1 MLINPYGLP
10 EFISYSVL
18 VAIACVLIRQQQD
31 AQLRYWLAGW
41 ILILLHAGIF
51 MLLPAQFPFDVLARG
66 TLTIAGQAFMLAAYA
81 PWMRAGT
88 SLAQLGRRTL
98 WGGLNLLFAVASAA
112 YGEATIVGR
121 STAPFYLLILVCA
134 GATLWLA
141 SGEKRR
147 GAGGMLPPVIIT
159 AAIYGIQAAALYL
172 YGVTMAS
179 QWAMCW
185 TYLAVAYFFLR
196 NAPRPTMGMIFTA
209 LSFVLWGLVFPVYS
223 LLMVYV
229 PAVSS
234 NIESGVWNLPK
245 FLAAASMILM
255 LLEEKVA
262 RLTRLATHDE
272 LTGLPNRRLYLDRF
286 EQAVARAARANSG
299 FGFLVVDLD
308 RFKLVNDTLGHQAGD
323 ELLRVVGARFAA
335 ALREIDTVARTGGD
349 EFTVIVEGITSLRDA
364 EDIAECLRRALHE
377 PIAFAAGSHHKAD
390 ASIGVALYPAD
401 GLTQL
406 RLQAV
411 ADERMY
417 LKKEQ
422 SRQSEAPP
430 TVLAGAA
437 MTA

>member
-1 MLINPYGLP
+1 MPRGCAP
-10 EFISYSVL
+10 ASARSF
-18 VAIACVLIRQQQD
+18 
-31 AQLRYWLAGW
+31 LR
-41 ILILLHAGIF
+41 
-51 MLLPAQFPFDVLARG
+51 PPDS
-66 TLTIAGQAFMLAAYA
+66 
-81 PWMRAGT
+81 P
-88 SLAQLGRRTL
+88 L

-112 YGEATIVGR
+112 SGEATIVGR

-141 SGEKRR
+141 SGERR
-147 GAGGMLPPVIIT
+147 QGAGGMLPPVIIT

-185 TYLAVAYFFLR
+185 AYLAVAYFFLR
-196 NAPRPTMGMIFTA
+196 NAPQPTMGMIFTA

-286 EQAVARAARANSG
+286 EQAVARAARANAG

-323 ELLRVVGARFAA
+323 ELLRVVGARVSPRRAA
-335 ALREIDTVARTGGD
+335 RRSTPSPAPAATSSPSLSKGSPACATPKTSPSACDARCTSRSPSPPART
-349 EFTVIVEGITSLRDA
+349 T
-364 EDIAECLRRALHE
+364 RRT
-377 PIAFAAGSHHKAD
+377 P
-390 ASIGVALYPAD
+390 ASA
-401 GLTQL
+401 
-406 RLQAV
+406 
-411 ADERMY
+411 
-417 LKKEQ
+417 
-422 SRQSEAPP
+422 SRSTPP
-430 TVLAGAA
+430 TA
-437 MTA
+437 